1 MSSTKADH
9 FSTQWG
15 PLDWSESCQI
25 LANQDAVMR
34 QIVASIGDSRLRS
47 RGEPFTC
54 LARSIV
60 GQQISVKAA
69 DAVWFR
75 LCGLLGQQPDQP
87 LQPSRLIDA
96 GVNIREAGLSA
107 KKSDYL
113 LDLANWFAGDPAL
126 SDRLATLSNEH
137 VIELLTDR
145 PGIGP
150 WTAQM
155 FLIFT
160 LMRPDVFPADDL
172 GVLKAIE
179 TLYVGE
185 LPMLQSNPTL
195 PQRKKRALAFS
206 ERWAPHRTVATWLLW
221 RSLDPVPVEY

>member
-1 MSSTKADH
+1 MPATHQA
-9 FSTQWG
+9 TAIQA
-15 PLDWSESCQI
+15 LDWHASTEF
-25 LANQDAVMR
+25 LAKVD
-34 QIVASIGDSRLRS
+34 IVLGELIAGLAGSRLRS

-69 DAVWFR
+69 DAVWSR
-75 LCGLLGQQPDQP
+75 LCGLVGVQPEEPLPPFRLMGLGA
-87 LQPSRLIDA
+87 S
-96 GVNIREAGLSA
+96 IRGAGLSA
-107 KKSDYL
+107 KKCDYL
-113 LDLANWFAGDPAL
+113 LDLAHWFAADPTL
-126 SDRLATLSNEH
+126 SNRLATLPNED

-179 TLYVGE
+179 TLFADQ
-185 LPMLQSNPTL
+185 LPTLQPNPTL
-195 PQRKKRALAFS
+195 AQRKKRALAFS
-206 ERWAPHRTVATWLLW
+206 GRWAPHRTVATWLLW
-221 RSLDPVPVEY
+221 RSLG

>member
-1 MSSTKADH
+1 VTHINWPQA
-9 FSTQWG
+9 TQQLAATD
-15 PLDWSESCQI
+15 PVMRRI
-25 LANQDAVMR
+25 LAGLG
-34 QIVASIGDSRLRS
+34 SERLRS

-69 DAVWFR
+69 DSVWSR
-75 LCGLLGQQPDQP
+75 LCGLLTQPTDQP
-87 LQPSRLIDA
+87 LVPQRVLAI
-96 GVNIREAGLSA
+96 GQGIREAGLSA
-107 KKSDYL
+107 SKVAYL
-113 LDLANWFAGDPAL
+113 LDLAAWFESQPNL
-126 SDRLATLSNEH
+126 SHQFDAMTDQ
-137 VIELLTDR
+137 ELIVMLTTR

-172 GVLKAIE
+172 GVIKAIE
-179 TLYVGE
+179 RLYAE
-185 LPMLQSNPTL
+185 QLEPLPPGAKPSL
-195 PQRKKRALAFS
+195 RKKRALTFS
-206 ERWAPHRTVATWLLW
+206 QRWAPYRTAATWLLW